1 MGICIIII
9 NNPLCRITYN
19 SHRILLRP
27 GRDDQRCLKIH
38 KIIFH
43 CNTYNHHLFFCWSV
57 KNISSIYRLIVEY
70 LESIAE
76 VFIIP
81 LHFIAFI
88 LQNIPII
95 VLFIRYIMD
104 NINLKKIHRKITYY
118 MCKYH
123 ALQSYPKMYI

>member
-19 SHRILLRP
+19 SHRILLRS
-27 GRDDQRCLKIH
+27 GRDDQSPLRKYIKSSSIAILT
-38 KIIFH
+38 II
-43 CNTYNHHLFFCWSV
+43 TFFWSV

-70 LESIAE
+70 LKSIAG

-81 LHFIAFI
+81 LYVIAFI
-88 LQNIPII
+88 LQNKPII

-104 NINLKKIHRKITYY
+104 NINLKKIHRKICYY